1 MNQTKSFVGE
11 RIPYSAPVCEVYRLS
26 SLQNLLVSA
35 SAGVDSILEEGDDD
49 LFTPIN

>member
-11 RIPYSAPVCEVYRLS
+11 RIPYTAPVGEVYRLS
-26 SLQNLLVSA
+26 SLQNLLVSG

>member
-1 MNQTKSFVGE
+1 MQQTNSFVGE
-11 RIPYSAPVCEVYRLS
+11 RIPYLAPVCEVYRLS